1 MMYFEDSGASKYKLG
16 GKYNAEYG
24 ILDKN
29 ILGCAEC
36 AHVNHEMRDKFDLRA
51 GCGMQDAGC
60 GMKTSKSG
68 LLSD

>member
-1 MMYFEDSGASKYKLG
+1 MMYFEDSGVSKYKLG

-36 AHVNHEMRDKFDLRA
+36 AHFNHEMRDKFDLRA
-51 GCGMQDAGC
+51 GCGV
-60 GMKTSKSG
+60 KTSKSG